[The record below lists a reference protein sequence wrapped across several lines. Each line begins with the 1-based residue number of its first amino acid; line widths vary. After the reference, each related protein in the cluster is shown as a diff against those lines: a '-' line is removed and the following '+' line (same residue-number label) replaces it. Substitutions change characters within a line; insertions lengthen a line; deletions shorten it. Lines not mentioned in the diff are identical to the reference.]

1 MGVIRVSKPSIYNK
15 LSTVSQPA
23 QTSALPLSAQYGFKT
38 KESSPQQPFYFNL
51 GMCVNELF
59 VRAALMELI
68 LGVWE

>member
-1 MGVIRVSKPSIYNK
+1 MGVIRVSKPGIYNK
-15 LSTVSQPA
+15 LSTGSPDVS
-23 QTSALPLSAQYGFKT
+23 PLSVSAQYGFKT

-68 LGVWE
+68 LGV

>member
-15 LSTVSQPA
+15 LSTVRQPA
-23 QTSALPLSAQYGFKT
+23 QTPALPLSAQYGFKT

-59 VRAALMELI
+59 VRAALMELV
-68 LGVWE
+68 LGV